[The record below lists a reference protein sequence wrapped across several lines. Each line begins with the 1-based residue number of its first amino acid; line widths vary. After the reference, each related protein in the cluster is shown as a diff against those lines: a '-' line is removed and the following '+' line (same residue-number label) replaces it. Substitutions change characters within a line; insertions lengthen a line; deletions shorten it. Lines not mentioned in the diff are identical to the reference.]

1 MITNRALG
9 ELKSWAHAASAGC
22 GHEAK
27 QHLVNFRH
35 IGAGFIASQQFQ
47 TRCELLFG
55 RRLQPADLEQT
66 CCILDAIANLEVT
79 QLESQPT

>member
-1 MITNRALG
+1 MITNRAIR
-9 ELKSWAHAASAGC
+9 ELELWAHDAGM
-22 GHEAK
+22 GNGDEAK

-35 IGAGFIASQQFQ
+35 IGAGFIASTEFQ
-47 TRCELLFG
+47 GRCQTLFG

-79 QLESQPT
+79 QLEQMTA